1 MIEMSVCIPMF
12 RCKYIAWL
20 LFESM
25 IRQKNIN
32 FEWELILEEEQNDE
46 AFGLNEI
53 LKYKNNLKKAG
64 CVDIKY
70 YPLEE
75 WIPLGLKTL
84 HLIKY
89 CNQNSKIITYAA
101 SDFYLP
107 NTSFSNQYNA
117 LIDEKYDCYR
127 SSKTIFYNIENE
139 KISLYDT
146 SKNEYRGDTSERGIL
161 LKIAREI
168 TGLKKLGRSIDKHL
182 YLELLR
188 ITNNNLRV
196 YENET
201 DSWKYG
207 FSTHGLNNLS
217 GPNRAKRITE
227 NLIEKNYYPVNY
239 NIEDCIPKEIIEKLK
254 DSKQYLD
261 HHSKELNGLIKE
273 MDKNERRKKKRRKI
287 KNESSSK

>member
-20 LFESM
+20 LFESL

-32 FEWELILEEEQNDE
+32 FEWELILEEEKNNE
-46 AFGLNEI
+46 SFGIDEI
-53 LKYKNNLKKAG
+53 LKYKKQLESIG
-64 CVDIKY
+64 CVNISY
-70 YPLEE
+70 YPLKE

-89 CNQNSKIITYAA
+89 CNPESKIITFAA
-101 SDFYLP
+101 TDFYLP
-107 NTSFSNQYNA
+107 NTSFINQYNA
-117 LIDEKYDCYR
+117 LIKEEFDCYR

-161 LKIAREI
+161 LKIARNI
-168 TGLKKLGRSIDKHL
+168 IGLKKYGRSIDKHL

-188 ITNNNLRV
+188 ITNNNLRI
-196 YENET
+196 YENNT

-217 GPNRAKRITE
+217 GSNRAKRITE
-227 NLIEKNYYPVNY
+227 NFIIKNYYPINY
-239 NIEDCIPKEIIEKLK
+239 NLEDYIPKEIINKLK
-254 DSKQYLD
+254 DSKKYIEQHL
-261 HHSKELNGLIKE
+261 KEVNGLIKE
-273 MDKNERRKKKRRKI
+273 FDNNEKRKGEKI
-287 KNESSSK
+287 KNEKSSVI